1 MANRA
6 FERQE
11 AGGFL
16 RQKVLEFSN
25 TEKPYPKRK
34 PSCGWI
40 VVIVFARA
48 KGRGGVTLSRP
59 ESVNLIAS
67 IVCRIAIF
75 LIVLPGICMA
85 EEDSVLSLP
94 ALKKTDSGQKQG
106 VRKDSRSLP

>member
-25 TEKPYPKRK
+25 TENPYPKRK

-48 KGRGGVTLSRP
+48 KGAGMALSRP
-59 ESVNLIAS
+59 KSVNLIAS

-75 LIVLPGICMA
+75 LIVLPGICRA
-85 EEDSVLSLP
+85 EEDSELSLP

>member
-25 TEKPYPKRK
+25 AENPYPKRK
-34 PSCGWI
+34 PRCGWI
-40 VVIVFARA
+40 VV
-48 KGRGGVTLSRP
+48 
-59 ESVNLIAS
+59 
-67 IVCRIAIF
+67 
-75 LIVLPGICMA
+75 
-85 EEDSVLSLP
+85 DSVLSLP
-94 ALKKTDSGQKQG
+94 ALKKTESGQKQG